1 MGKNRI
7 RIFDR
12 TVENDIRYR
21 GPLSYRHLQILAW
34 ICISFKIL
42 FILTN
47 LSLRIDPNQPQWL
60 YSLRDIY
67 DNIGEFSLPLF
78 LFANFAIILDEK
90 KSYRQQLI
98 KFAGLTLL
106 IVVLYEVVVHRY
118 MTGLL
123 AVAFKD
129 RAEATQVIDDSVYT
143 LASGGGLAFN
153 IFIDLFLC
161 TLLMF
166 FMNYVPTRFF
176 TGKKLVLFR
185 LLALL
190 PILYEVASLGIRLA
204 ICLGKLRPPVFIYPF
219 LTTKPAMS
227 FVLFMLLVLFIK
239 LRGFRFRRR
248 GKSREAYRAFQS
260 TNVNSLHFSIYAS
273 IMILVT
279 GLIDLLLYIL
289 LSALLAMLGQAD
301 TAAEAMT
308 LAEEMILQKGKIVS
322 ALGFGQHFLMVLV
335 IPIILLFSYT
345 RTHKD
350 RTGDILIPVFGIAL
364 AVIVTVE
371 ALYQGLLMEIP
382 NLMNRLALALNASM

>member
-1 MGKNRI
+1 
-7 RIFDR
+7 
-12 TVENDIRYR
+12 
-21 GPLSYRHLQILAW
+21 
-34 ICISFKIL
+34 
-42 FILTN
+42 
-47 LSLRIDPNQPQWL
+47 
-60 YSLRDIY
+60 
-67 DNIGEFSLPLF
+67 
-78 LFANFAIILDEK
+78 
-90 KSYRQQLI
+90 
-98 KFAGLTLL
+98 
-106 IVVLYEVVVHRY
+106 VLYEVVVHRY

-308 LAEEMILQKGKIVS
+308 LTEEMILQKGKIVS